1 MTSAE
6 FIRLAPF
13 LGFIAIYSAITTKV
27 FEDALDDDNMKLAS
41 IILITDIT
49 IMIFLVWR
57 LLC

>member
-6 FIRLAPF
+6 FIHLAPF